1 MSRLSQEI
9 LPSGTHAD
17 LDVREVLAV
26 LINRHSEKWLRFVR
40 RMLRNSADA
49 EDVLQEAV
57 RRVLMTQRSFASE
70 DQVRM
75 YLSRAIGNT
84 AIEFYHIRRR
94 ECLRH
99 LPLQE
104 HLIAYADSVDPQA
117 HLEQVECAAERTR
130 ALKLLQEG
138 LGSLPAKQYE
148 ALCMTILDPGEISIR
163 EAGAENGIP
172 YSTLRHR
179 SVQGI
184 RRLRSYLHRAT
195 RVAELKFVLA

>member
-1 MSRLSQEI
+1 MNRLSQEI
-9 LPSGTHAD
+9 AGSRTQAD
-17 LDVREVLAV
+17 LDVRDVLAV
-26 LINRHSEKWLRFVR
+26 LINRHGEKWLRFVR

-57 RRVLMTQRSFASE
+57 RRVLTTRRSFASE

-84 AIEFYHIRRR
+84 AIEFYHTRRR
-94 ECLRH
+94 ESLRQ

-104 HLIAYADSVDPQA
+104 HVIAYADSMNPQA
-117 HLEQVECAAERTR
+117 YLEQIECAAERAQ
-130 ALKLLQEG
+130 ALKLLQAG

-148 ALCMTILDPGEISIR
+148 ALCMTVLDPGEASIR
-163 EAGAENGIP
+163 EAGSENGIP

-184 RRLRSYLHRAT
+184 RRLRNYLHRAT
-195 RVAELKFVLA
+195 RVAELKFLPV